1 MTRYGALRVW
11 SGVMAVLGF
20 VSLVSALIG
29 VIVWAFE
36 VDGVLRVL
44 GVLLFG
50 GPIVLLLAT
59 WPIALAQMMR
69 AIADVGDAVAGVE
82 VVQDL

>member
-20 VSLVSALIG
+20 VSLLAALAG

-36 VDGVLRVL
+36 VDGALRVL

-50 GPIVLLLAT
+50 GPIALLLAT